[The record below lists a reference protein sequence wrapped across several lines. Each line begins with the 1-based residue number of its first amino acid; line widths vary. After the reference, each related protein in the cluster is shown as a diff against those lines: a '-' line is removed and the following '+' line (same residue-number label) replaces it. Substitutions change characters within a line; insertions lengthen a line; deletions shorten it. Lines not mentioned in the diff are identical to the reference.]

1 MWEIYTLYMINE
13 DKKVAVSYYTDRN
26 SAHLKNDGEDLLNLL
41 LDFDRY
47 IILGMGQKQIE
58 EKLKG
63 YKIIAENEYEY
74 EYDGFQPT
82 IRGKKYYLKN

>member
-13 DKKVAVSYYTDRN
+13 AEQVAVSYYTDR
-26 SAHLKNDGEDLLNLL
+26 SPAHLQNDGEELLSL

-47 IILGMGQKQIE
+47 IILGMSQKQIE

-63 YKIIAENEYEY
+63 YKIIEEY
-74 EYDGFQPT
+74 EYDAHPT
-82 IRGKKYYLKN
+82 IRGKREYLKK

>member
-13 DKKVAVSYYTDRN
+13 DEQVAVSYYTDR
-26 SAHLKNDGEDLLNLL
+26 SPAHLKNDGEELLSL

-47 IILGMGQKQIE
+47 IILGMGHKQIE

-63 YKIIAENEYEY
+63 YKIIDENEYKY
-74 EYDGFQPT
+74 EYDDAQPA
-82 IRGKKYYLKN
+82 IRGKKYYLKI

>member
-13 DKKVAVSYYTDRN
+13 DEQVAVSYYTDRRPV
-26 SAHLKNDGEDLLNLL
+26 HLKNDGEELLSL

-63 YKIIAENEYEY
+63 YKIIDKNEYEY
-74 EYDGFQPT
+74 EYDDAQPA
-82 IRGKKYYLKN
+82 IGGKKLCHK

>member
-13 DKKVAVSYYTDRN
+13 DEKVAVSYYTDR
-26 SAHLKNDGEDLLNLL
+26 SPVHLKNDGEKLLNIL

-63 YKIIAENEYEY
+63 YKIIDENEYEY
-74 EYDGFQPT
+74 EYDKAQPS
-82 IRGKKYYLKN
+82 IRGMKLELIK

>member
-1 MWEIYTLYMINE
+1 MWEIYTLYMIKE
-13 DKKVAVSYYTDRN
+13 DEKVAVSYYTDR
-26 SAHLKNDGEDLLNLL
+26 SPVHLKNDGEELLSL

-63 YKIIAENEYEY
+63 YKIIEEY
-74 EYDGFQPT
+74 EYDYEYDDAQPA

>member
-13 DKKVAVSYYTDRN
+13 DEQVAVSYYTDR
-26 SAHLKNDGEDLLNLL
+26 SPVHLKNDGEELLSL

-63 YKIIAENEYEY
+63 YKIIDENEYEY
-74 EYDGFQPT
+74 DDAQPA
-82 IRGKKYYLKN
+82 IVGKKYYLKN